1 MLFKIYVVGE
11 EEDDDDI
18 LWRHK
23 SMMMTHLRRLPLK

>member
-1 MLFKIYVVGE
+1 MLFKIYVVGEE

-23 SMMMTHLRRLPLK
+23 TMMTHLRRLLLK